1 MSVEKLKWRA
11 RAAIATCV
19 AVLAAQSPA
28 AWSASHDTSTQTFAQ
43 GNAAP
48 DGEGRDSGQT
58 PPPEP
63 APQPATAKECI
74 SDRADFKD
82 VNGQA
87 VFVVELKNACDKRIR
102 CVVDAYV
109 TTAKGPTSGHAT
121 LTIDGKAGA
130 AKSYSMKIGQS
141 SGMANMSR
149 VCNFL

>member
-1 MSVEKLKWRA
+1 MSVGKLKWRA
-11 RAAIATCV
+11 WVAIATCA
-19 AVLAAQSPA
+19 AVLAAHSPPA
-28 AWSASHDTSTQTFAQ
+28 LSAPPSTPNQILAE

-48 DGEGRDSGQT
+48 GSEDRDSGQT

-74 SDRADFKD
+74 RDSADFKD
-82 VNGQA
+82 VAGQA
-87 VFVVELKNACDKRIR
+87 LFIVELKNACDKKIR

-130 AKSYSMKIGQS
+130 VKTYSMKIKQA

-149 VCNFL
+149 DCRFL